1 MAEFS
6 AGEPDWLVHAL
17 SWLGVS
23 ERPGRA
29 ADPGIIAFYRDA
41 GHPEVS
47 DDSVAWCAAFAG
59 ACLARSGIAP
69 TGSLRARSYLD
80 WGRPLD
86 VPRRG
91 AVVVLSRGSNR
102 ALGHVG
108 FLVEARGD
116 KVLILG
122 GNQGDKVSVAA
133 FPRSRVLGY
142 RWPEATIS
150 LNRADG
156 FEGAL
161 AHVLGLEG
169 GYSDDPADPGGP
181 TYRGIT
187 LSTFAAH
194 RSEVLDAS
202 SRVRLT
208 RQLRQ
213 LSETEIAAI
222 YRQRYWLRASC
233 HLLPEPIALMHFD
246 AAVNQG
252 PGRAI
257 KMLQA
262 SVGAVI
268 DGEVGPETLGKCRR
282 ADPIATIERYAEARR
297 DAYRRLSTFGRF
309 GRGWLNRVEKT
320 RKAALRLA
328 QSTPS
333 TPKPK
338 DPTTMQTKPQLQKT
352 KWWGTSIT
360 LWGVL
365 ITALTAVLPALA
377 PLFGLEISTELAEGI
392 GRELTN
398 LAQGG
403 GGLLGTAIAIYGRLR
418 ARGPLIRKRLAMTL

>member
-1 MAEFS
+1 MAELS
-6 AGEPDWLVHAL
+6 TGEPAWLVHAR
-17 SWLGVS
+17 SWLGTS
-23 ERPGRA
+23 ERPGSA
-29 ADPGIIAFYRDA
+29 SDPGILAFYRDA
-41 GHPEVS
+41 GHPEIS

-59 ACLARSGIAP
+59 ACLARAGYTP

-91 AVVVLSRGSNR
+91 AIAVLSRGSSP

-108 FLVEARGD
+108 FLIEDRGD
-116 KVLILG
+116 TVLILG
-122 GNQGDKVSVAA
+122 GNQGDTVSIAA

-142 RWPEATIS
+142 RWPEEMMS
-150 LNRADG
+150 LNRTSG
-156 FEGAL
+156 FDGAL
-161 AHVLGLEG
+161 AHVLSLEG
-169 GYSDDPADPGGP
+169 GYSGDLADPGGP

-187 LSTFAAH
+187 LATFAAH
-194 RSEVLDAS
+194 RGETLDAS
-202 SRVRLT
+202 SHVRLT

-213 LSETEIAAI
+213 LSDTEIAAI

-233 HLLPEPIALMHFD
+233 HQLPSPIALMHFD
-246 AAVNQG
+246 TTVNQG

-257 KMLQA
+257 QMLQA
-262 SVGAVI
+262 SVGAIV

-282 ADPIATIERYAEARR
+282 ADPARTIERYAEARR
-297 DAYRRLSTFGRF
+297 DAYRRLPAFGRF
-309 GRGWLNRVEKT
+309 GRGWLSRVEKT
-320 RKAALRLA
+320 RKAALGLS

-338 DPTTMQTKPQLQKT
+338 EPTTMQTKPHLQRT
-352 KWWGTSIT
+352 KWWGSSLT

-365 ITALTAVLPALA
+365 ITAFTAVMPALA
-377 PLFGLEISTELAEGI
+377 PLFGLEISAELAEGI

>member
-1 MAEFS
+1 MTERS
-6 AGEPDWLVHAL
+6 SEEPAWLVHAL

-23 ERPGRA
+23 ERQGRPA
-29 ADPGIIAFYRDA
+29 HPEILAFFRDA
-41 GHPEVS
+41 GHPEIS

-91 AVVVLSRGSNR
+91 AIAVLSRGSNT

-122 GNQGDKVSVAA
+122 GNQGDKVSIAA
-133 FPRSRVLGY
+133 FPRSRVLSY
-142 RWPEATIS
+142 RWPEATMS
-150 LNRADG
+150 LNSTSG
-156 FEGAL
+156 FDDAF

-169 GYSDDPADPGGP
+169 GFSDDRVDPGGP

-187 LSTFAAH
+187 LATFAEH
-194 RSEVLDAS
+194 RGETLDAS
-202 SRVRLT
+202 SRPLLT
-208 RQLRQ
+208 RQLRE
-213 LSETEIAAI
+213 LTESEVAAI

-233 HLLPEPIALMHFD
+233 HLLPSPIALMHFD

-257 KMLQA
+257 CMLQA
-262 SVGAVI
+262 CVGAVV
-268 DGEVGPETLGKCRR
+268 DGEAGPETLGKCRN
-282 ADPIATIERYAEARR
+282 ADPVQIIERYAEARR

-320 RKAALRLA
+320 RKAALRLS

-338 DPTTMQTKPQLQKT
+338 EPSTMQTKPHLQKT
-352 KWWGTSIT
+352 KWWGSSLT

-377 PLFGLEISTELAEGI
+377 PLFGLEISAELAEAI

-403 GGLLGTAIAIYGRLR
+403 GGLLGTALAIYGRLR

>member
-1 MAEFS
+1 MAELS
-6 AGEPDWLVHAL
+6 TGEPAWLVHAR
-17 SWLGVS
+17 SWIGTS
-23 ERPGRA
+23 ERRGRA
-29 ADPGIIAFYRDA
+29 ADPGILAFYRDA
-41 GHPEVS
+41 GHPEIS

-59 ACLARSGIAP
+59 ACLARSGIVP

-91 AVVVLSRGSNR
+91 AIAVLSRGSSP

-108 FLVEARGD
+108 FLIEARSD

-122 GNQGDKVSVAA
+122 GNQGDKVSIAA
-133 FPRSRVLGY
+133 FPRSRVLSY
-142 RWPEATIS
+142 RWPEETMS
-150 LNRADG
+150 LSRTDG
-156 FEGAL
+156 FDAAL
-161 AHVLGLEG
+161 AHVLSLEG
-169 GYSDDPADPGGP
+169 GYSNDLADPGGP
-181 TYRGIT
+181 TCRGIT
-187 LSTFAAH
+187 LSTLAGH
-194 RSEVLDAS
+194 LGETLDAS
-202 SRVRLT
+202 SHVRLT
-208 RQLRQ
+208 RKLRQ
-213 LSETEIAAI
+213 LTESEIAAI

-233 HLLPEPIALMHFD
+233 HLLPVPIALMHFD

-257 KMLQA
+257 RFLQA
-262 SVGAVI
+262 SAGAVV
-268 DGEVGPETLGKCRR
+268 DGEVGPETLGLCRR
-282 ADPIATIERYAEARR
+282 ADVAKTIERYAEARR
-297 DAYRRLSTFGRF
+297 DAYRRLATFPRF
-309 GRGWLNRVEKT
+309 GRGWLSRVEKT
-320 RKAALRLA
+320 RKAALNLS

-338 DPTTMQTKPQLQKT
+338 DQTTMQTKPHLQKT
-352 KWWGTSIT
+352 KWWGSSIT

-365 ITALTAVLPALA
+365 ITALTAVLPALS
-377 PLFGLEISTELAEGI
+377 PLFGLEISAELAEGI